1 MSKIIKEDFSDEL
14 LLDIDF
20 SEFDKVIGF
29 QASKEE
35 DDHNDDITAENE
47 PVEEEPDNCEDCIQ
61 NDNCIGDD
69 CIENDDSMDNEDD
82 AQPIIEPTDDVTD
95 NEQESE
101 TDAEEE
107 YLSLAE
113 VYNIRKNFK
122 TNKLVESILCDSV
135 VDNIYD
141 ALQSILRA
149 HGISKANAVVVIGLM
164 LDRMLKADDTEVSR
178 PDFLK
183 DVLGDLVD
191 DSEVQK
197 MVTSAVQKALIAKPV
212 AAQINLEPAA
222 VEILSG
228 DEDDVT
234 VVKEEE

>member
-35 DDHNDDITAENE
+35 DDHNADIAAENE
-47 PVEEEPDNCEDCIQ
+47 PVEEEPDNCENCIQ
-61 NDNCIGDD
+61 NDNCIGED
-69 CIENDDSMDNEDD
+69 CIENDDSMDNED
-82 AQPIIEPTDDVTD
+82 ATQSLIEPTEDVTED
-95 NEQESE
+95 EPESE
-101 TDAEEE
+101 TDVEDE

-191 DSEVQK
+191 DNEVQK

-212 AAQINLEPAA
+212 AAQINMEPAA

-228 DEDDVT
+228 DEDDVK
-234 VVKEEE
+234 VVTEEE

>member
-35 DDHNDDITAENE
+35 DDHNADITAENE
-47 PVEEEPDNCEDCIQ
+47 PVEEEPDNCEECIE
-61 NDNCIGDD
+61 DD
-69 CIENDDSMDNEDD
+69 CIENDESMDNEDNT
-82 AQPIIEPTDDVTD
+82 QPIIEPTEDVTD
-95 NEQESE
+95 NEPESE
-101 TDAEEE
+101 TDAEDE

-191 DSEVQK
+191 DNEVQK

>member
-1 MSKIIKEDFSDEL
+1 MSKIIKEDFSDDL
-14 LLDIDF
+14 LLNIDF
-20 SEFDKVIGF
+20 SEFDQVIGF

-35 DDHNDDITAENE
+35 DDHTDDITAENE

-69 CIENDDSMDNEDD
+69 CIQNDDSMNNEDD
-82 AQPIIEPTDDVTD
+82 AQSIIEPADDVTD
-95 NEQESE
+95 NEPESE

-222 VEILSG
+222 VEILGG

>member
-1 MSKIIKEDFSDEL
+1 MSKIIKEDFSDDL
-14 LLDIDF
+14 LLNIDF
-20 SEFDKVIGF
+20 SEFDQVIGF

-35 DDHNDDITAENE
+35 DDHTDDITAENE

-69 CIENDDSMDNEDD
+69 CIQNADSTDSEDNT
-82 AQPIIEPTDDVTD
+82 QPIIEPADDVTD
-95 NEQESE
+95 TEQESE

>member
-1 MSKIIKEDFSDEL
+1 MSKMIKEDFSDEL

-20 SEFDKVIGF
+20 SEFDKVVGF

-35 DDHNDDITAENE
+35 DDNNVDITSESE
-47 PVEEEPDNCEDCIQ
+47 PVEDEPDNCEDCIQ
-61 NDNCIGDD
+61 NDNCAEDN
-69 CIENDDSMDNEDD
+69 CREAEDSLENEDD
-82 AQPIIEPTDDVTD
+82 TQSIIEPTEEVTD

-101 TDAEEE
+101 PDAEDE

-164 LDRMLKADDTEVSR
+164 LDHMLKADDIEVSR

-191 DSEVQK
+191 DNEVQK
-197 MVTSAVQKALIAKPV
+197 MVTAAVQKALVAKPV
-212 AAQINLEPAA
+212 AAQITLEPAA
-222 VEILSG
+222 VEIVSG

>member
-35 DDHNDDITAENE
+35 DDHNDDITVENE

-69 CIENDDSMDNEDD
+69 CIENDDSMNNEDD
-82 AQPIIEPTDDVTD
+82 AQPIIEPADDVTD
-95 NEQESE
+95 TEQESE

>member
-35 DDHNDDITAENE
+35 DDHNADITAENE

-69 CIENDDSMDNEDD
+69 CIQNADSTDNEDD
-82 AQPIIEPTDDVTD
+82 AQSIIEPADDVTD

-197 MVTSAVQKALIAKPV
+197 MVTSAVQKALVAKPV

>member
-29 QASKEE
+29 QASKDE
-35 DDHNDDITAENE
+35 DDPNVDITAENE
-47 PVEEEPDNCEDCIQ
+47 PVEEEPDNCENCIQ
-61 NDNCIGDD
+61 NDNCIGED
-69 CIENDDSMDNEDD
+69 CIENDDSVDNEYET
-82 AQPIIEPTDDVTD
+82 QSIIEPTEDVTED
-95 NEQESE
+95 EPESE
-101 TDAEEE
+101 TDAEDE

-191 DSEVQK
+191 DNEVQK

-212 AAQINLEPAA
+212 AAQINVEPAA
-222 VEILSG
+222 VEILGG

>member
-20 SEFDKVIGF
+20 SEFDKVVGF

-35 DDHNDDITAENE
+35 DDHNADITAESE
-47 PVEEEPDNCEDCIQ
+47 PVEDEPDNCEDCIQ
-61 NDNCIGDD
+61 NDNCIEDD
-69 CIENDDSMDNEDD
+69 CIEAEDSMENEDD
-82 AQPIIEPTDDVTD
+82 TQSIIEPTEEVTD

-101 TDAEEE
+101 PDAEDE

-197 MVTSAVQKALIAKPV
+197 MVTSAVQKALVAKPV

>member
-1 MSKIIKEDFSDEL
+1 MSKMIKEDFSDEL

-20 SEFDKVIGF
+20 SEFDKVVGF

-35 DDHNDDITAENE
+35 DDNNVDITSESE
-47 PVEEEPDNCEDCIQ
+47 PVEDEPDNCEDCIQ
-61 NDNCIGDD
+61 NDNCAEDN
-69 CIENDDSMDNEDD
+69 CIEAEGSVESEDD
-82 AQPIIEPTDDVTD
+82 TQSIIEPTEEVTD

-101 TDAEEE
+101 PDAEDE

-164 LDRMLKADDTEVSR
+164 LDRMLKADDIEVSR

-191 DSEVQK
+191 DNEVQK
-197 MVTSAVQKALIAKPV
+197 MVTAAVQKALVAKPV
-212 AAQINLEPAA
+212 AAQITLEPAA
-222 VEILSG
+222 VEIVSG

>member
-20 SEFDKVIGF
+20 SEFDRVIGF

-69 CIENDDSMDNEDD
+69 CIQNADSTDNEDD
-82 AQPIIEPTDDVTD
+82 AQSIIEPTDDVMD

>member
-35 DDHNDDITAENE
+35 DDHNADITAENE

-69 CIENDDSMDNEDD
+69 CIQNADSMDNEDNT
-82 AQPIIEPTDDVTD
+82 QPIIEPADDVTD

>member
-20 SEFDKVIGF
+20 SEFDQVIGF

-35 DDHNDDITAENE
+35 DDHNVDITAESE
-47 PVEEEPDNCEDCIQ
+47 PVQEEPDNCEDCIE
-61 NDNCIGDD
+61 DD
-69 CIENDDSMDNEDD
+69 CIENDDSMNNEDNT
-82 AQPIIEPTDDVTD
+82 QSIIEPTEDVTD
-95 NEQESE
+95 NEPESE
-101 TDAEEE
+101 TDAEDADEE

-191 DSEVQK
+191 DNEVQK

-228 DEDDVT
+228 DEDDVK
-234 VVKEEE
+234 VVTEEE